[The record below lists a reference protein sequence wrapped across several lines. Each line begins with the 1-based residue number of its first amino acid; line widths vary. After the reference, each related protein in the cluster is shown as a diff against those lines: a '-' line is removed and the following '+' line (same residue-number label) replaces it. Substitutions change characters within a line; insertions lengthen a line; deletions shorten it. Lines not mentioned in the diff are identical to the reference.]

1 MLVMNDKELKKLVE
15 KVDLDQALRNMILVG
30 QMMHRFVNV
39 DKTGTVEDFNKALEF
54 WLALSLK
61 PV

>member
-1 MLVMNDKELKKLVE
+1 MNDKELKKLVE